1 MKISISQPP
10 PRAFAIIMVLVAI
23 TVMAI
28 LAGALAIF
36 MKVESQLAFNANDS
50 EKLLW
55 IGRAGAERAC
65 WLLAQEPPGPTSLLQ
80 KWAGGPG
87 TDQETNG
94 PLADI
99 SLDGYP
105 VGDGFVDIAMVE
117 QESKFNINTADATL
131 LQQVLTTMGVDAGK
145 ISVVSDSI
153 QDWIDQD
160 DATKPAGAESDFYQ
174 GLNPSYY
181 TKNAP
186 IDNLEELQLIQGVTP
201 LMFTGGS
208 ADTDSPFKHHQLGF
222 GRAPGQPEDY
232 PFGLRDVFTPYSNG
246 KVNVNTADI
255 NVLSCLPGMDSNSAA
270 GILTLRSS
278 EGGAAG
284 DGVIRSL
291 NQLTPALPG
300 PAALQQFSR
309 YCTVAGNTYEVHIT
323 AHVGADSRKF
333 VAVILHYG
341 NNRAQVV
348 SFYPK

>member
-1 MKISISQPP
+1 MRLSRHQP

-23 TVMAI
+23 TVLSI

-36 MKVESQLAFNANDS
+36 MKVESQLAQNSNDS

-55 IGRAGAERAC
+55 IGRAGVQRAC

-94 PLADI
+94 PLADV
-99 SLDGYP
+99 SLNGFP
-105 VGDGFVDIAMVE
+105 VGDGSVDIAMIE
-117 QESKFNINTADATL
+117 QESKFNINTADAQL

-145 ISVVSDSI
+145 ISVVADSI
-153 QDWIDQD
+153 QDWIDPD

-174 GLNPSYY
+174 GQVPPYY
-181 TKNAP
+181 AKNAP
-186 IDNLEELQLIQGVTP
+186 IDNLEELQLIKGVTP
-201 LMFTGGS
+201 LMFKGGS
-208 ADTDSPFKHHQLGF
+208 ADINSPYQHHQLGF
-222 GRAPGQPEDY
+222 GRSPGQPEDY

-270 GILTLRSS
+270 GILSLRSS
-278 EGGAAG
+278 EGGQIG
-284 DGVIRSL
+284 DGVIRSF

-300 PAALQQFSR
+300 PAALQQIQR
-309 YCTVAGNTYEVHIT
+309 YCALAGNTYAVHVT
-323 AHVGADSRKF
+323 AHAGSNTREF
-333 VAVILHYG
+333 MAVILRYG
-341 NNRAQVV
+341 NRAQIV

>member
-1 MKISISQPP
+1 MKIHFCKKF
-10 PRAFAIIMVLVAI
+10 RGGFAVIMVLVAI
-23 TVMAI
+23 TALAI
-28 LAGALAIF
+28 MAGALAVF

-55 IGRAGAERAC
+55 IGRAGAERAG

-87 TDQETNG
+87 LDQETNG
-94 PLADI
+94 PLADVTLT
-99 SLDGYP
+99 SFP
-105 VGDGFVDIAMVE
+105 VGDGAVDIALVE

-153 QDWIDQD
+153 QDWIDRD
-160 DATKPAGAESDFYQ
+160 DATKAAGAESDFYQ

-181 TKNAP
+181 SKNAP

-201 LMFTGGS
+201 LMFQGGS
-208 ADTDSPFKHHQLGF
+208 ADVNSPFKHHQLGF
-222 GRAPGQPEDY
+222 GRAPGQGEDY

-246 KVNVNTADI
+246 KVNVNTADV

-270 GILTLRSS
+270 GIIALRSS
-278 EGGAAG
+278 DGGAAG
-284 DGVIRSL
+284 DGVIRSF
-291 NQLTPALPG
+291 NQLIPALPG

-323 AHVGADSRKF
+323 AHAGADAREF
-333 VAVILHYG
+333 VAVILRYG
-341 NNRAQVV
+341 NRAQVV